1 MPFITPEANALLQAK
16 KECLVTYQTDK
27 SINNTYNKGQAI
39 RFTTAA
45 PFTANFSYKGLD
57 YSITGNTIAEF
68 ITKCYQKLQLFLDY
82 IIADMT
88 NNIVRFTKKNMNNV
102 DIVFIEDNIT
112 VTPVTQVITEKDK
125 NYSIKMAIFNI
136 DKKLAI
142 LNKAVN
148 NEGNATFSISNIIK
162 QELYDSTFF
171 FSYLDRRTNFM
182 QKLSLIATTM
192 HEANDMTKIDF
203 YAINANLNNDD
214 TAKVLAG
221 KFLTKCLNKEYTLS
235 SKNKVYCV
243 LTTNTYFK
251 IELFLNDSTKVDTTI
266 FLQGIAT
273 NNIYELNASWQI
285 IKTLFP
291 TVDEDKVIK
300 ISITNNSSS
309 DTVTFSLTKQ
319 DKREFAFINRF
330 GVWETILFKNNDQ
343 KELNI
348 NTERIQT
355 NQNVVLDVSKNI
367 ENKRMINSGFIY
379 SEDRRNELT
388 DFFCSEKVYE
398 IIGNSLIPIYIENDN
413 VVIKLLD
420 KTEMHNIEITYFYSE
435 NQKVL

>member
-1 MPFITPEANALLQAK
+1 
-16 KECLVTYQTDK
+16 
-27 SINNTYNKGQAI
+27 
-39 RFTTAA
+39 
-45 PFTANFSYKGLD
+45 
-57 YSITGNTIAEF
+57 
-68 ITKCYQKLQLFLDY
+68 
-82 IIADMT
+82 
-88 NNIVRFTKKNMNNV
+88 
-102 DIVFIEDNIT
+102 
-112 VTPVTQVITEKDK
+112 
-125 NYSIKMAIFNI
+125 
-136 DKKLAI
+136 
-142 LNKAVN
+142 
-148 NEGNATFSISNIIK
+148 
-162 QELYDSTFF
+162 
-171 FSYLDRRTNFM
+171 M

-192 HEANDMTKIDF
+192 HEANDITKIDF

-413 VVIKLLD
+413 VAIKLLD